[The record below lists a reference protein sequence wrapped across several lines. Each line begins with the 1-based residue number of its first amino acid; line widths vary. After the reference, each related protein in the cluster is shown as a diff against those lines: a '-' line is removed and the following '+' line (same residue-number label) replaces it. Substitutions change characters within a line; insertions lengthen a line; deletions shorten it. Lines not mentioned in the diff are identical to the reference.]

1 MHWYCLLPHSPSPPP
16 AWSIH
21 FFVFALA
28 AVGAANKLISIL
40 ARFAARCSYDDED
53 DGLAVKMKMALG
65 LGLGWKLHLSSVS
78 VFSLNALTVSQSV
91 ASEIDYDNDS
101 GVKSY
106 GTLGEAKRFGKT
118 YGFSL
123 EDLRRSPVALRINSG
138 ISMPHAHLT

>member
-1 MHWYCLLPHSPSPPP
+1 MC
-16 AWSIH
+16 
-21 FFVFALA
+21 
-28 AVGAANKLISIL
+28 
-40 ARFAARCSYDDED
+40 
-53 DGLAVKMKMALG
+53 
-65 LGLGWKLHLSSVS
+65 
-78 VFSLNALTVSQSV
+78 VFSLNAARREHSLSV
-91 ASEIDYDNDS
+91 TSGIDYDNDS